1 MSVASSQTEDK
12 PIIEAD
18 LGENGGPVA
27 FSSLSEASKWIDEE
41 VEKWERFQF
50 NTEHSNPFSGM
61 MERQLRLPRQIQK
74 KLALLLFA
82 GARVDGQP
90 KDFEAIVRL
99 FERYADFDS
108 LCAKSPLGEAILAML
123 HNRQPLS
130 AVGGLASVLGIP
142 AHESVGSKRL
152 ADAHL
157 SAVLSGYA
165 LGRSINVIRRSDLP
179 EHQFRMEKQL
189 ARLNDIVGQA
199 ERSGNELGA
208 TTLRSSRDLDEALK
222 SQSSKS
228 DEALAAARKQWE
240 SQRVAF
246 EHQLHLRA
254 PASYWRER
262 ASSTQSFALWA
273 LAGFVV
279 LALIVIAVIVRYGPG
294 FLERLAATGETVHFA
309 TLALVSVPALTALWI
324 LRHVARLFV
333 TNLERSSD
341 AKFRATMATT
351 FLALTKEGATEVSA
365 EERLL
370 VLEALFRSPA
380 PDPADDGHWG
390 GLAELLTRRKSQI

>member
-1 MSVASSQTEDK
+1 MIVASSHTEDK

-27 FSSLSEASKWIDEE
+27 FSSLSEADKWLDEE
-41 VEKWERFQF
+41 VEKWTKFQSDTDDF
-50 NTEHSNPFSGM
+50 NPFSGM
-61 MERQLRLPRQIQK
+61 MERQLRLPRQIKK
-74 KLALLLFA
+74 KLLELSLA
-82 GARVDGQP
+82 GFRGHRQP
-90 KDFEAIVRL
+90 KDFEAVARL
-99 FERYADFDS
+99 FESYADFDS
-108 LCAKSPLGEAILAML
+108 LCARTPLGAAILAMPR
-123 HNRQPLS
+123 NRQPLS
-130 AVGGLASVLGIP
+130 SVGGLASVLGIP
-142 AHESVGSKRL
+142 ALEAVGSRRL
-152 ADAHL
+152 EDSQLAM
-157 SAVLSGYA
+157 VLSGYA
-165 LGRSINVIRRSDLP
+165 LGRSINIIRPSDLP

-189 ARLNDIVGQA
+189 ARLNDIVGRA

-262 ASSTQSFALWA
+262 ASSTQSFAMWA

-279 LALIVIAVIVRYGPG
+279 LALIVIAVTVRYGPG

-351 FLALTKEGATEVSA
+351 FLALTKEDATEVSA

-390 GLAELLTRRKSQI
+390 GLAELLTRRKSQT